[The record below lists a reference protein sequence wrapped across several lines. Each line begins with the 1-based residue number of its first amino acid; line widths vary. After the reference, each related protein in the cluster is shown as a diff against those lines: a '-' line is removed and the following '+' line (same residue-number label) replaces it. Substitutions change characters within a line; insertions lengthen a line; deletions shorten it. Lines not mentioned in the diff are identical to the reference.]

1 MTEIKASIQQQALL
15 WLEKGFSNEQVKAE
29 LLNMGIEERNIP
41 EMLREFKKM
50 RNARNTSIGLYYILA
65 GALLCFI
72 SCVWTL
78 TVSATSGFVLYGLT
92 SMGIIV
98 VFIGLARIFN

>member
-1 MTEIKASIQQQALL
+1 MTEIKSSIQQQAPV

-29 LLNMGIEERNIP
+29 LMNMGIEERNIP

-50 RNARNTSIGLYYILA
+50 RNARNTAIGLYFILA

-78 TVSATSGFVLYGLT
+78 AASSASSFVLYGLT
-92 SMGIIV
+92 SVGIIV